1 MNVPYVFKKCSE
13 CGKWLVASTYNFH
26 KDKQCEYGL
35 KSKCKKC
42 RAEQHKQYHK
52 QNREKILEQ
61 KKEHYK
67 NNRDKILECREQYYE
82 NNRDKI
88 AEYKRKYYENNKDKI
103 KHYRK
108 QNREKILERKKQW
121 RENNKDNISEYGKQ
135 YRATPRGQALI
146 FNKHCKRRLREQNQG
161 NGITPGQWLEMMK
174 YFNWECAYSGEYIG
188 GSNKQNIRSID
199 HIIPLNKDGVHEI
212 WNVVPMDRRLNSS
225 KNNKDLLEWY
235 QKQPFFSEERLQ
247 KIYEWQQYAFNK
259 WHKDEII

>member
-61 KKEHYK
+61 KK
-67 NNRDKILECREQYYE
+67 
-82 NNRDKI
+82 
-88 AEYKRKYYENNKDKI
+88 
-103 KHYRK
+103 
-108 QNREKILERKKQW
+108 QW

-161 NGITPGQWLEMMK
+161 NGINKMQWLEMMK

-212 WNVVPMDRRLNSS
+212 WNIVPMDRRLNSS